1 MVHFHFDDDAMEGDT
16 PVTATATAS
25 SAIPQCPSGSVRL
38 PRCRSVTSVGPNSYV
53 FRAVAND
60 AADAVIASTSDNI
73 IKAYS
78 LASSQLAHVCD
89 LRGHGGTITD
99 VAFTGGGGSGAAHS
113 SSSLLHSSSVDGT
126 VRGWDLRSGAQAE
139 R

>member
-1 MVHFHFDDDAMEGDT
+1 ML
-16 PVTATATAS
+16 
-25 SAIPQCPSGSVRL
+25 L
-38 PRCRSVTSVGPNSYV
+38 PRCRSVTSVGPSSYV

-78 LASSQLAHVCD
+78 LAASQLAHVCD
-89 LRGHGGTITD
+89 LRGHAGTITD
-99 VAFTGGGGSGAAHS
+99 VAFAGGGGGGGGGAAPA

-139 R
+139 RCARIYFGSQPVSLL

>member
-1 MVHFHFDDDAMEGDT
+1 MVHFHFDDDAMEDAPAT
-16 PVTATATAS
+16 TTATAS
-25 SAIPQCPSGSVRL
+25 SAIPQCSSGSLRL

-73 IKAYS
+73 INAYS

-99 VAFTGGGGSGAAHS
+99 VAFTGGGGGGAAP